1 MKHLKK
7 FLLAE
12 SYNVFTMDSQR
23 QIRFGELIRSL
34 LSDCLLKEDF
44 FDENINFSS
53 VTISFVRMSRDLKIA
68 NVYFMPLGGKDK
80 IRILEVLNNRKYI
93 FQKFLSKAKI
103 SSKFTPKLAF
113 YLDDTFDEAEKI
125 ENLLLNKNVL
135 RDIK

>member
-1 MKHLKK
+1 
-7 FLLAE
+7 
-12 SYNVFTMDSQR
+12 MDTQR
-23 QIRFGELIRSL
+23 QIRFAELIRSL
-34 LSDCLLKEDF
+34 LSDCLIKEDF
-44 FDENINFSS
+44 FHENINFSS
-53 VTISFVRMSRDLKIA
+53 ITISFVRMSKDLKIA

-80 IRILEVLNNRKYI
+80 SEILDILKDRKYI

-103 SSKFTPKLAF
+103 NSKFTPKLSF

>member
-1 MKHLKK
+1 
-7 FLLAE
+7 
-12 SYNVFTMDSQR
+12 MDTQR
-23 QIRFGELIRSL
+23 QIRFSELIRSL

-44 FDENINFSS
+44 FDDNINSS
-53 VTISFVRMSRDLKIA
+53 SITISFVRMSKDLKIA

-80 IRILEVLNNRKYI
+80 IQILEVLKDRKYI

-103 SSKFTPKLAF
+103 NSKFTPKLSF

-125 ENLLLNKNVL
+125 ENLLSNKNVL

>member
-1 MKHLKK
+1 M
-7 FLLAE
+7 E
-12 SYNVFTMDSQR
+12 SQR
-23 QIRFGELIRSL
+23 QIRFAELIRSL
-34 LSDCLLKEDF
+34 ISDCLLKEDF
-44 FDENINFSS
+44 YDQEIKPTSII
-53 VTISFVRMSRDLKIA
+53 VSFVKMSKDLKIA

-80 IRILEVLNNRKYI
+80 IQILEVLKDRKYI

-103 SSKFTPKLAF
+103 NSKFTPKLAF

>member
-1 MKHLKK
+1 
-7 FLLAE
+7 
-12 SYNVFTMDSQR
+12 MDTQR
-23 QIRFGELIRSL
+23 QTRFGELIRSL

-44 FDENINFSS
+44 FDDNINSS
-53 VTISFVRMSRDLKIA
+53 SITISFVRMSKDLKIA

-80 IRILEVLNNRKYI
+80 IQILEVLKDRKYI

-103 SSKFTPKLAF
+103 NSKFTPKLSF

>member
-1 MKHLKK
+1 M
-7 FLLAE
+7 E
-12 SYNVFTMDSQR
+12 TQR
-23 QIRFGELIRSL
+23 QIRFSELIRSL

-44 FDENINFSS
+44 FDENINSS
-53 VTISFVRMSRDLKIA
+53 SITISFVRMSKDLKIA

-80 IRILEVLNNRKYI
+80 IQILEVLKDRKYI

-103 SSKFTPKLAF
+103 NSKFTPKLSF